1 MAQSFMALG
10 FGRVTLWTQTFA
22 EQITL
27 PIHGFH
33 PIFVEGRLRIHLN
46 VAKNISKDP
55 PHPSLSPSGRGVGV
69 RAKGHRR

>member
-1 MAQSFMALG
+1 LAQSFMALG

-33 PIFVEGRLRIHLN
+33 PIFAGGRLRILLGEPMFHNQSRLFQ
-46 VAKNISKDP
+46 S
-55 PHPSLSPSGRGVGV
+55 
-69 RAKGHRR
+69 